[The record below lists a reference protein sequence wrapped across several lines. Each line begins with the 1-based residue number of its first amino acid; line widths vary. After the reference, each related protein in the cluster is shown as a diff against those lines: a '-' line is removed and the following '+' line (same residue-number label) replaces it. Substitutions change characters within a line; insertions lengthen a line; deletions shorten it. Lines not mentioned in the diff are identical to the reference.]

1 PLTLTS
7 IGSRYTSPLKLF
19 EYMAMRKPVVISD
32 FPSIRDVVDEKA
44 VSFAD
49 SGDAQSFAQQIKL
62 LREEPQRTSEKIN
75 HARSLVEN
83 YYNWDKR
90 AETILHT
97 INK

>member
-1 PLTLTS
+1 MWWMKSGKVLL
-7 IGSRYTSPLKLF
+7 IVV
-19 EYMAMRKPVVISD
+19 MRRVLPNK
-32 FPSIRDVVDEKA
+32 
-44 VSFAD
+44 
-49 SGDAQSFAQQIKL
+49 IKL

-97 INK
+97 INKLIS